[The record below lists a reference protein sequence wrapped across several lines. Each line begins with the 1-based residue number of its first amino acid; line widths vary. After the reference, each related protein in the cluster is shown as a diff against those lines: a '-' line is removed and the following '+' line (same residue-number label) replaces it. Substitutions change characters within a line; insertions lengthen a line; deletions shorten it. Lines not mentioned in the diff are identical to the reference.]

1 MAVQRRRF
9 RIEQAFVGDMPIPA
23 TADGEV
29 GTIHHE
35 IMAELRAIRAQMA
48 SPGRSVTTETIGAT
62 VNREVAEA
70 LSLLENYRAQI
81 EQCEKLTAELD
92 LFHDAITR

>member
-1 MAVQRRRF
+1 MPVHRRRF
-9 RIEQAFVGDMPIPA
+9 RIEQAVVGDMPMPA
-23 TADGEV
+23 AVDGDV
-29 GTIHHE
+29 GPIHHE

-70 LSLLENYRAQI
+70 LSLLETYRAQI
-81 EQCEKLTAELD
+81 
-92 LFHDAITR
+92 